1 MLLFM
6 KQERS
11 QAIENNERIY
21 LNHCITVKLKAL

>member
-6 KQERS
+6 KQKRS

-21 LNHCITVKLKAL
+21 LNHCIAVKLKAL

>member
-11 QAIENNERIY
+11 QAIENNERIH
-21 LNHCITVKLKAL
+21 LNHCIAAKMKAL